1 MSSVGGDQLALF
13 NQYDNEYC
21 TKATDVAR
29 KIEAVS
35 SLSGDLRKAKVR
47 EVETGLREAEQV
59 LKRMEMEARSFSAQK
74 SQPLLSK
81 VKEYKAD
88 LAKLREDVR
97 GAAAASSGG
106 AAARAELGLADDFYS
121 TSAGQRERV
130 LNTTDRLSKTGDRIK
145 QGRQQLLETEALG
158 AGILQSLQQQRE
170 TIQRA
175 QATQQEDE
183 RKPVACSTG
192 LEAHGPL
199 ASLALVN
206 FHAALSPELFFM
218 ELGVSILQDLHRQRQ
233 TITHA
238 RDTLHGADDN
248 IAQARRVLA
257 GMSRRIT
264 ANKAIMFAIHWAAC
278 GGHLACVVLQDL

>member
-145 QGRQQLLETEALG
+145 QGRQQLLETE
-158 AGILQSLQQQRE
+158 
-170 TIQRA
+170 
-175 QATQQEDE
+175 
-183 RKPVACSTG
+183 
-192 LEAHGPL
+192 
-199 ASLALVN
+199 
-206 FHAALSPELFFM
+206 